1 MKVIITGKPRE
12 DALSQLI
19 ESLLNHI
26 YENELYEVG
35 LTAPQ
40 AKEAVSE

>member
-1 MKVIITGKPRE
+1 MKVIITGTPRE

-26 YENELYEVG
+26 VEHKLYEVG